1 MEAGQWYSCLDP
13 ELSALRDAARHACFE
28 HRMAPVS
35 EAGGLSAALAGIFDA
50 VGQNTLIE
58 APFHCSYGR
67 NIQLGRN
74 VYVNANCVILDSG
87 VVTIGDGTMI
97 GPSVQIYCADHHRD
111 PAKRREGIERALP
124 VAIGR
129 DVWIGGG
136 AIVLPGVSVGDAAI
150 VGAGAVVTRDVPA
163 GARVVG
169 NPARILP

>member
-111 PAKRREGIERALP
+111 AEKRRKGIERALP

-136 AIVLPGVSVGDAAI
+136 AILLPGVSVGDAAI